1 LRRLVAFA
9 MLHFLIFKF
18 IIVPITANFSATQ
31 SYATP
36 SSITF
41 TNSSTGTDITAVAL
55 RISLLTAQGTYLVP
69 SGNSSTQYITWP
81 LADATLTTD
90 VLGGTDGKDY
100 GLLCL
105 MEYLNVSGT
114 VVASKSQV
122 LGFTIYNENFDFTLS
137 QMLSGNSPLMNDNRF
152 FEKKS
157 LLRTYI
163 DSGNKAIELASDYL
177 TAQICYDE
185 ATSVRNAAQYLF
197 NINI

>member
-1 LRRLVAFA
+1 MA
-9 MLHFLIFKF
+9 
-18 IIVPITANFSATQ
+18 ITANFSASQ
-31 SYATP
+31 NYASE

-41 TNSSTGTDITAVAL
+41 TNTSTGTDVTAVSL

-69 SGNSSTQYITWP
+69 SGNSSTQYIAWP
-81 LADATLTTD
+81 ILTASITVD
-90 VLGGTDGKDY
+90 ILDKDY

-105 MEYLNVSGT
+105 MEYLNTGGT

-122 LGFTIYNENFDFTLS
+122 LGFAAYNENFDFTLS

-157 LLRTYI
+157 LLRAYI
-163 DSGNKAIELASDYL
+163 DSGNKAIEIASDYL

-185 ATSVRNAAQYLF
+185 ATKIRNNSIYLF
-197 NINI
+197 NINS

>member
-1 LRRLVAFA
+1 VA
-9 MLHFLIFKF
+9 
-18 IIVPITANFSATQ
+18 ITADFSASQ
-31 SYATP
+31 NYAFP
-36 SSITF
+36 SRITF
-41 TNSSTGTDITAVAL
+41 TNSSTGTDVSAVAL
-55 RISLLTAQGTYLVP
+55 RISLMTSGGTYLVP

-81 LADATLTTD
+81 IADATLTTD

-100 GLLCL
+100 GLYCL
-105 MEYLNVSGT
+105 MEYLNVSNA

-122 LGFTIYNENFDFTLS
+122 LGFTAYNENFDFTLS

-185 ATSVRNAAQYLF
+185 ATAIRNNSQYFF
-197 NINI
+197 NINS